1 MIINKKICALA
12 LSTSLATTALTG
24 CSSSDK
30 AGAKEAATAFL
41 DIVKSG
47 TTENIEKYAT
57 DEVTNGDFVRTFDS
71 EHLIKQLKEGFDTLG
86 IDSETNAKVDELCSK
101 ISGMVTGYEISKVS
115 IDKKNTAT
123 AIVKVDTSFPVN
135 IAGDDETTKKIEAAA
150 ESYHTEHEDEI
161 KQMYKD
167 MGEEAAT
174 EQLYSKRIAVAVDT
188 YSQIISDA
196 QPETY
201 AIVLTLEK
209 NTETDSWL
217 VTKVETYD
225 SSVNGKTETATDTA
239 TTSDKKETEEESE
252 E

>member
-1 MIINKKICALA
+1 M
-12 LSTSLATTALTG
+12 
-24 CSSSDK
+24 
-30 AGAKEAATAFL
+30 
-41 DIVKSG
+41 
-47 TTENIEKYAT
+47 
-57 DEVTNGDFVRTFDS
+57 
-71 EHLIKQLKEGFDTLG
+71 G

-196 QPETY
+196 QWARGSGVILLPFVQSMKKFYEGDYKTAFYAMYASNKEANAFRESALGGFYTECSETQNY
-201 AIVLTLEK
+201 YYIYK
-209 NTETDSWL
+209 
-217 VTKVETYD
+217 
-225 SSVNGKTETATDTA
+225 
-239 TTSDKKETEEESE
+239 
-252 E
+252 